1 MPESQPD
8 PPGNNRDN
16 QDNNVLGPTRDP
28 QDPRASGP
36 NLMDMMPQARAGLV
50 AERSSPGPP
59 EPPVS
64 PGPPSREALIAAL
77 QTVYDPELPVD
88 IHELGL
94 IYALEQQS
102 PGDVRVTMSLTT
114 PNCPVAGV
122 LPQQVAD
129 ALASVAGVQ
138 NVRVYLT
145 FTPPWTPER
154 MSEDARLA
162 LDIGPG

>member
-1 MPESQPD
+1 MPESQSE
-8 PPGNNRDN
+8 PPGNNR
-16 QDNNVLGPTRDP
+16 
-28 QDPRASGP
+28 DPRASGP

-50 AERSSPGPP
+50 AERSSPGA
-59 EPPVS
+59 EGS
-64 PGPPSREALIAAL
+64 TAGPPSREALIAAL